1 VKGLFSSTRALWLLA
16 LVLAVVMPFFVG
28 SYLTG
33 LLLLIAIWSITSIS
47 LNLIYGYT
55 GQLSVALSA
64 FMGIGAYAFGLI
76 ALKLQLGFWPSFMG
90 AVVASAVSGVLIGV
104 PALKLKGSYF
114 VLVTLAFAAIV
125 GVIIL
130 SWLSLTGGANG
141 LAGMP
146 RPNPI
151 PLPGGAALRFDS
163 LLNMYY
169 FVLFFLVL
177 VALICFRIVHSL
189 VGKTFAAIRYDEK
202 LADSLGIDTVSNKL
216 LSFTISAIFCGVA
229 GALYAS
235 YNIVI
240 SPDIANF
247 GRGMDVIAYLIV
259 GGAGTMAGP
268 IIGTL
273 VVVAI
278 PEVLQIVPQLKTLI
292 NGIILVLFIIF
303 LPNGIMG
310 GFKAL
315 VAHRANKREA
325 ERTKYGTA

>member
-1 VKGLFSSTRALWLLA
+1 LAPVKAFFLSTRVLWLIA
-16 LVLAVVMPFFVG
+16 LIVAIFLPFIIG

-33 LLLLIAIWSITSIS
+33 ILLLIAIWSITAIS

-64 FMGIGAYAFGLI
+64 FLGIGAYAFGLI
-76 ALKLQLGFWPSFMG
+76 ALKLHLGFWPSFFG
-90 AVVASAVSGVLIGV
+90 AIVASGISGLMIGF

-114 VLVTLAFAAIV
+114 VLVTLGFAAIV
-125 GVIIL
+125 GVIVL

-151 PLPGGAALRFDS
+151 TLPWGTTLRFES

-169 FVLFFLVL
+169 FVLFFLLL
-177 VALICFRIVHSL
+177 VAVLCYRIVRSL
-189 VGKTFAAIRYDEK
+189 AGKTFIAICEDEN
-202 LADSLGIDTVSNKL
+202 LAESLGIDTFSRKL
-216 LSFTISAIFCGVA
+216 LSFTISAVFCGVA

-235 YNIVI
+235 YNVVI

-247 GRGMDVIAYLIV
+247 GRGMDVIACLIV

-273 VVVAI
+273 VLVAI
-278 PEVLQIVPQLKTLI
+278 PEILQIMPQLKTLI
-292 NGIILVLFIIF
+292 NGIILALFIVF

-310 GFKAL
+310 AFKASMMRR
-315 VAHRANKREA
+315 VNKRVN
-325 ERTKYGTA
+325 

>member
-1 VKGLFSSTRALWLLA
+1 MKGSFSPTRIPWLLA
-16 LVLAVVMPFFVG
+16 LVLAIVMPLFVG
-28 SYLTG
+28 SYFTG
-33 LLLLIAIWSITSIS
+33 ILLLIAIWSITSIS

-76 ALKLQLGFWPSFMG
+76 ALKLQLGFWPSFLG
-90 AVVASAVSGVLIGV
+90 AVLASAVSGVLIGF

-125 GVIIL
+125 GVIVL

-151 PLPGGAALRFDS
+151 PLPRGAALTFDS
-163 LLNMYY
+163 LLGMYY
-169 FVLFFLVL
+169 FVLFFLLL
-177 VALICFRIVHSL
+177 VGIVCYRIVHSL
-189 VGKTFAAIRYDEK
+189 VGKTFIAIRHDEN
-202 LADSLGIDTVSNKL
+202 LAESLGINTLSQKL
-216 LSFTISAIFCGVA
+216 LSFVISAVFCGVA

-247 GRGMDVIAYLIV
+247 ARGMDVIAYLIV
-259 GGAGTMAGP
+259 GGPGTMAGP
-268 IIGTL
+268 IVGTF

-292 NGIILVLFIIF
+292 NGLILVLFIIF

-310 GFKAL
+310 GFRAL
-315 VAHRANKREA
+315 VAYQASKREA
-325 ERTKYGTA
+325 N